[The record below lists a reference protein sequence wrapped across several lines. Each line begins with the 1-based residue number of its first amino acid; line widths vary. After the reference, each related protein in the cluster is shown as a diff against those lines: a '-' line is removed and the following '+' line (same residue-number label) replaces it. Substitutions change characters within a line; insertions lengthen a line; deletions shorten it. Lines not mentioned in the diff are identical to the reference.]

1 MHFVKGLAN
10 YKIYDPNKH
19 FCFDFP
25 LIYYLVI
32 TPKVK
37 ETNDVVDKVAQ
48 QECSNNKCSLQLLDI
63 YRI

>member
-19 FCFDFP
+19 FYFDFP
-25 LIYYLVI
+25 LIYCLVI

-48 QECSNNKCSLQLLDI
+48 
-63 YRI
+63 